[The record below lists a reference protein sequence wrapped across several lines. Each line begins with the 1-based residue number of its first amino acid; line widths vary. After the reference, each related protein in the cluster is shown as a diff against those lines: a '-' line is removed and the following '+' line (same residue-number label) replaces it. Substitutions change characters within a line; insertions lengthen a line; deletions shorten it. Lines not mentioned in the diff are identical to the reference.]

1 MAIETLDIINGI
13 VLIIFCVISIYV
25 GARIALRY
33 FKYKQKELLLVGLTW
48 IFLVSP
54 WYPASIS
61 FIMFIFTGT
70 ILSREMYFI
79 IGTNLWP
86 IALVLWTIAFTD
98 LVYRNHQNIIIGVA
112 IFYGILFYTVFYLLL
127 FTEPNLI
134 GYLKGY
140 TDVQYG
146 PIIVAYAIS
155 LIIIELVTGYLFCKA
170 SLKSKD
176 PEVRLKG
183 KLLLVAFI
191 LFAIGAGLD
200 TSVPLTLLT
209 LPIVRSFEIASAI
222 AFFMGF
228 ISPKWTKKL
237 FIKEE

>member
-13 VLIIFCVISIYV
+13 VLIIFCIISIYV

-33 FKYKQKELLLVGLTW
+33 FKYKQRELLLVGLTW

-86 IALVLWTIAFTD
+86 IAVVLWTIAFTD
-98 LVYRNHQNIIIGVA
+98 LVYRNHQNIIIVVS
-112 IFYGILFYTVFYLLL
+112 ILYGILFYMVFYFLL

-155 LIIIELVTGYLFCKA
+155 LIIIEIITGYLFCKA

-183 KLLLVAFI
+183 KLLLAAFI
-191 LFAIGAGLD
+191 LFAVGAGLD
-200 TSVPLTLLT
+200 TSIPLTLLT
-209 LPIVRSFEIASAI
+209 LPIVRGFEIGSAI
-222 AFFMGF
+222 AFYMGF